1 MQFVLGVDGGNTK
14 TIVLVARLDGTIMGT
29 GRGPGCDIY
38 RCGEE
43 DALAHLSKV
52 VTVALAQAG
61 AASGDVA
68 AGVFSLAGADWP
80 EDIDFLQDA
89 LRSRGLAHSISVVND
104 AMGALRAGSPDGTGI
119 SIVCGTGAATG
130 ARSADGRIWH
140 SSWWQRTQGSE
151 ELAHRVLEAVYR
163 SELGI
168 DPPTT
173 LTQRALRVFGLASVE
188 SILYQLTARH
198 QQRPIGYVGKLS
210 RALIEEAQ
218 RGDEVASQ
226 IVRQHGSALADYG
239 LAAARKVGLEGN
251 PYPLVLAGS
260 VIRDTQSPLARA
272 IIARVLS
279 VNPTVKPMT
288 SSYESVIGAL
298 FLALEQAD
306 IIVDAPLIAHV
317 QASLPP
323 TSLFET

>member
-14 TIVLVARLDGTIMGT
+14 IIALVARLDGTIIGT

-38 RCGEE
+38 RCEE
-43 DALAHLSKV
+43 KDALAHLIKV
-52 VTVALAQAG
+52 VKAALAQAG

-89 LRSRGLAHSISVVND
+89 LRSGSLAHSISVVND
-104 AMGALRAGSPDGTGI
+104 AMGALRAGSPDGTGV

-151 ELAHRVLEAVYR
+151 ELANRVFDTLYR

-226 IVRQHGSALADYG
+226 IVRQHGSTLADYG

-272 IIARVLS
+272 IIDRVLS

-288 SSYESVIGAL
+288 SSYEPVIGAL

-306 IIVDAPLIAHV
+306 IIVDAPLIARV